1 VAAACSGGLLLSCPS
16 SSQKVRNVL
25 LLSIDTC
32 RADHLGCYG
41 HPGSTTPNID
51 RIAEEGVVFSNAYSP
66 VPMTLPA
73 HSSMLTG
80 TDPPRHGVRDN
91 FDHKLGEAN
100 LTLAEILGRNGFT
113 TGAIV
118 SAFVLDSQ
126 FGLGQG
132 FETYEDRLERPHEKP
147 TVSERRGEETSRLA
161 LEWLERHKDERFFLF
176 LHYYDPHTDY
186 APPEP
191 FASRFP
197 ESPYAGEIA
206 YTDHCIGRVIEGLKD
221 LGLYDSTLIIIT
233 SDHGE
238 MLGEHGELDH
248 GYFIYQSAIRVPL
261 IFRLPGLQESR
272 RIDDPAGI
280 VDNVPTLCSILGI
293 DAPEGVQGRDLS
305 GSFGDGEPLGE
316 ERPLYCESLLAT
328 KYGASPLHGVVTDR
342 WKYIRTTRA
351 ELYDLTE
358 DSEEANNLAEQRHDH
373 ARMLRDRLE
382 QMLAGSAREAGSEG
396 GAVLDEAGRR
406 RLESLGYLGGA
417 SVSEDPDL
425 DPARE
430 DPKDL
435 ISFHRRL
442 TRALGLIEEEQFAE
456 ARAICEKLLAER
468 PRDPQTHLYLAKI
481 AAAQGDFSRAVAYLT
496 QAVRLRPDARSH
508 IELGAAF
515 IALGEAE
522 EAIGHFEEA
531 IRIEPDAH
539 HEAYFNL
546 GNVLAK
552 QGKVSEAIG
561 NYSEALQIH
570 PGFAE
575 THNNLGLLLLNQGKV
590 AEAVEHFTEAVRIDP
605 EYAEAH
611 VNLGL
616 ALSRQGR
623 AAEAIEHFSEAVR
636 IRPDFAAVH
645 NSLGIALAK
654 QGRTSEA
661 IHHFSEA
668 VRIDPDLDD
677 AHNNLGVALTNRGR
691 TAEAIRCFSEAVRIN
706 PDNAK
711 ARANLEKVLAAQRA
725 RR

>member
-1 VAAACSGGLLLSCPS
+1 
-16 SSQKVRNVL
+16 
-25 LLSIDTC
+25 
-32 RADHLGCYG
+32 
-41 HPGSTTPNID
+41 
-51 RIAEEGVVFSNAYSP
+51 
-66 VPMTLPA
+66 
-73 HSSMLTG
+73 
-80 TDPPRHGVRDN
+80 
-91 FDHKLGEAN
+91 
-100 LTLAEILGRNGFT
+100 
-113 TGAIV
+113 V

-132 FETYEDRLERPHEKP
+132 FETYEDRLDRPYEKP
-147 TVSERRGEETSRLA
+147 TVSERRGEETSHLA

-206 YTDHCIGRVIEGLKD
+206 YTDHWIGRVIEALKD
-221 LGLYDSTLIIIT
+221 LGLYDSTLIIVT

-248 GYFIYQSAIRVPL
+248 GFFIYQSAIRVPL
-261 IFRLPGLQESR
+261 IFRLPGLQKSQ
-272 RIDDPAGI
+272 RIGDPVSI
-280 VDNVPTLCSILGI
+280 VDIVPTVCSILGI
-293 DAPEGVQGRDLS
+293 EAPDRVQGRDLS

-328 KYGASPLHGVVTDR
+328 KYGASALQGVVTDR

-351 ELYDLTE
+351 EMYDLTE
-358 DSEEANNLAEQRHDH
+358 DPEEADNLAEQRHGQV
-373 ARMLRDRLE
+373 RILESRLE
-382 QMLAGSAREAGSEG
+382 QIFAESVPGAVPESR
-396 GAVLDEAGRR
+396 AVLDEAGRR

-417 SVSEDPDL
+417 NVSEDPEF

-442 TRALGLIEEEQFAE
+442 TRALGLVEEEQFTE
-456 ARAICEKLLAER
+456 AREICEELRAER
-468 PRDPQTHLYLAKI
+468 PRDPQTHLYLGKI
-481 AAAQGDFSRAVAYLT
+481 ATAQGDFSGAVAYFT
-496 QAVRLRPDARSH
+496 EAVRLRPDARSH
-508 IELGAAF
+508 LELGTAF
-515 IALGEAE
+515 IALGKTE
-522 EAIGHFEEA
+522 EAIGHFEKA

-539 HEAYFNL
+539 HEPYFNL

-552 QGKVSEAIG
+552 QGEVSEAIR
-561 NYSEALQIH
+561 NYSEALRIH
-570 PGFAE
+570 PRFAE
-575 THNNLGLLLLNQGKV
+575 SHNNLGLLLLKQGRLT
-590 AEAVEHFTEAVRIDP
+590 EAVERFSEAVRIDP

-623 AAEAIEHFSEAVR
+623 AVEAIEHFSEAVR

-668 VRIDPDLDD
+668 VRIEPDLDD

-691 TAEAIRCFSEAVRIN
+691 TAEAIQCFSEAVRIN

-711 ARANLEKVLAAQRA
+711 ARSNLEKVLAAHRA
-725 RR
+725 SP